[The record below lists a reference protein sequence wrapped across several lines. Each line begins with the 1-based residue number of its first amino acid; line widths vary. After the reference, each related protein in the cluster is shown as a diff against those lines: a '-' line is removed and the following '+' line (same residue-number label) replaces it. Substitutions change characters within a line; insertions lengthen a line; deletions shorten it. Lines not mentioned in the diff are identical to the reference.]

1 MLNMVE
7 RTREVMLKL
16 ELSNVKQMLDTTRGD
31 IIKKCIDCEE
41 YIRDAVGNCLTKTCR
56 EGQFEERVKQ
66 MQETLCKRCPLFR
79 YYSEYKKQA
88 VKRIAENMRG
98 GSYE

>member
-1 MLNMVE
+1 MNMIE
-7 RTREVMLKL
+7 RTQEVMLQL
-16 ELSNVKQMLDTTRGD
+16 ELSNVKQMLDITRGD

-41 YIRDAVGNCLTKTCR
+41 YIRDAVGNCLTNTCR

-66 MQETLCKRCPLFR
+66 MQEALCKRCPLYR

-88 VKRIAENMRG
+88 VKCIAENIIKG
-98 GSYE
+98 GQL